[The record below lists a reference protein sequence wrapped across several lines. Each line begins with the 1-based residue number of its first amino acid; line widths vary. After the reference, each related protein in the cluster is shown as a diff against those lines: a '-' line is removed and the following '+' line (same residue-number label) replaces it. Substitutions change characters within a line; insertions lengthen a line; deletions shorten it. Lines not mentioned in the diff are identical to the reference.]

1 MGDLSQLDGSDS
13 EILQELYDSE
23 IDVSIAFMAGAGFL
37 VELGTDG
44 AMVDTIHVRSYAA
57 ASKWLKQAAIRHYP
71 ASAFG
76 RKYGGSA
83 KVITLSKPIQQ
94 PFWTS

>member
-1 MGDLSQLDGSDS
+1 MDGGDS
-13 EILQELYDSE
+13 EILQELYDSG

-44 AMVDTIHVRSYAA
+44 AMIDAIHVRSYTE
-57 ASKWLKQAAIRHYP
+57 ASTWLKKAALRHYP

-76 RKYGGSA
+76 RKHGRSA
-83 KVITLSKPIQQ
+83 KVVTLSKPTAQ
-94 PFWTS
+94 PAWTS